1 MYDIEKIKSDL
12 ESSLSEYRYSHS
24 LGVALEAKR
33 LARVYGVD
41 EESAYMAGLLHDVAK
56 EFSDEENVY
65 WLSKRKRNMGFLDNQ
80 YKKTVHAE
88 VGAIVAEIK
97 YHVSEEICQAIRYH
111 TLGDKNM
118 TMLDKIIFV
127 ADKIEGGKN
136 YPGIEEERIL
146 AYQDIDKCLILCLQ
160 NQKEKLERE
169 GRIFYKS
176 ASDLLE
182 YLLDEI
188 KS

>member
-56 EFSDEENVY
+56 EFNEDENNY
-65 WLSKRKRNMGFLDNQ
+65 WIKRGKISLELLKDE
-80 YKKTVHAE
+80 YKKIVHAE
-88 VGAIVAEIK
+88 VGAIVAYNK
-97 YHVSEEICQAIRYH
+97 YNMNKEICQAIKYH